1 MSDDVANPHLDKKVA
16 FVENTHQHAKL
27 ILKLRHD
34 GVTQWKFFRAIIA
47 GYLDG
52 DERIQSYIDDM
63 KPQNKKKKAKS
74 KQLRDKGK
82 QKMEDFG
89 FNDGEIEIIF
99 DLIEEEHPELWK
111 ISTA

>member
-1 MSDDVANPHLDKKVA
+1 
-16 FVENTHQHAKL
+16 
-27 ILKLRHD
+27 LRHD
-34 GVTQWKFFRAIIA
+34 GVTQSKFFRAIIA

-52 DERIQSYIDDM
+52 DERIQGYIDDM

-89 FNDGEIEIIF
+89 LNEGEIENIF
-99 DLIEEEHPELWK
+99 DLIEEEHPEL
-111 ISTA
+111 

>member
-1 MSDDVANPHLDKKVA
+1 MSDDAANPFLNKKVA

-34 GVTQWKFFRAIIA
+34 GVTQSKFFRAMIA
-47 GYLDG
+47 GYIDD
-52 DERIQSYIDDM
+52 DERIQSYIDEI

-82 QKMEDFG
+82 QMMEDFG
-89 FNDGEIEIIF
+89 LKDGEIENIF
-99 DLIEEEHPELWK
+99 DLIEEEHPEL
-111 ISTA
+111 

>member
-16 FVENTHQHAKL
+16 VVENTHQHAKL

-34 GVTQWKFFRAIIA
+34 GVTQSKFFRAIIA

-89 FNDGEIEIIF
+89 LNEGEIQNIL
-99 DLIEEEHPELWK
+99 DLIEEEHPEL
-111 ISTA
+111 

>member
-1 MSDDVANPHLDKKVA
+1 MADDVANPHLDKKVA
-16 FVENTHQHAKL
+16 VVENTHQHAKL

-34 GVTQWKFFRAIIA
+34 GVTQSKFFRALIS
-47 GYLDG
+47 GYLDD
-52 DERIQSYIDDM
+52 DERIQSYIDDI

-89 FNDGEIEIIF
+89 LNEGEIQNIF
-99 DLIEEEHPELWK
+99 DLIEEEHPEL
-111 ISTA
+111 

>member
-1 MSDDVANPHLDKKVA
+1 MPDDVANPHLDKKVA

-34 GVTQWKFFRAIIA
+34 GVTQSKFFRAMIA
-47 GYLDG
+47 GYIDD
-52 DERIQSYIDDM
+52 DERIQSYINEI

-74 KQLRDKGK
+74 KQLRNKGK

-89 FNDGEIEIIF
+89 LNDGEIENIF
-99 DLIEEEHPELWK
+99 DLIEEEHPEL
-111 ISTA
+111 

>member
-34 GVTQWKFFRAIIA
+34 GVTQSKFFRAMIA

-52 DERIQSYIDDM
+52 DDRIQSYIDDM
-63 KPQNKKKKAKS
+63 KPQNKKKESKIKTVERQRKAEDGRFWIERW
-74 KQLRDKGK
+74 RDR
-82 QKMEDFG
+82 EY
-89 FNDGEIEIIF
+89 I
-99 DLIEEEHPELWK
+99 
-111 ISTA
+111 

>member
-1 MSDDVANPHLDKKVA
+1 MPDDAANPYLDKKVA

-34 GVTQWKFFRAIIA
+34 GVTQSKFFRAIIA

-63 KPQNKKKKAKS
+63 KPQ
-74 KQLRDKGK
+74 GK
-82 QKMEDFG
+82 QKRVKSKKLRDEGKQRMKDFG
-89 FNDGEIEIIF
+89 LNDGEIENIF
-99 DLIEEEHPELWK
+99 DLIEEEHPE
-111 ISTA
+111 I

>member
-1 MSDDVANPHLDKKVA
+1 MPEDVANPHLDKKVA

-34 GVTQWKFFRAIIA
+34 GVTQSKFFRAIIA
-47 GYLDG
+47 GYLEG

-74 KQLRDKGK
+74 KAVERQRKAEDGRFWIERWRDRKY
-82 QKMEDFG
+82 
-89 FNDGEIEIIF
+89 I
-99 DLIEEEHPELWK
+99 
-111 ISTA
+111 

>member
-34 GVTQWKFFRAIIA
+34 GVTQSKFFRAIIA

-63 KPQNKKKKAKS
+63 KPQNKKKKASSITAITIIEPSIKRERV
-74 KQLRDKGK
+74 KARVRWEVRTKGR
-82 QKMEDFG
+82 E
-89 FNDGEIEIIF
+89 GER
-99 DLIEEEHPELWK
+99 IEE
-111 ISTA
+111 